1 MTTSAHTDRPSSKQ
15 SWLARAAFAALVL
28 AVAVLL
34 IFAGL
39 KALTMLILG
48 IGWGGRVRRS
58 RVLVSDH
65 TADSS
70 AGSRWRW
77 WY

>member
-34 IFAGL
+34 IIPAQQ
-39 KALTMLILG
+39 A
-48 IGWGGRVRRS
+48 
-58 RVLVSDH
+58 
-65 TADSS
+65 
-70 AGSRWRW
+70 
-77 WY
+77 